1 MLKPEIFKITGRL
14 IIRVLDGPSGREIE
28 RIDIKN
34 LVVNG
39 AKEAIAALLTN
50 SNVDRH
56 QIWAIGAGDGTDTPT
71 VADTDLKGT
80 KTYKKKYTSRS
91 GSVDGLVEIQT
102 TFGTTEGNVLG
113 AGEYFTEAALFTRG
127 DADWNES
134 PPAANSG
141 MVSRQL
147 HAAIHKD
154 VSISL
159 EYTWRFQVVTA

>member
-1 MLKPEIFKITGRL
+1 MLKPETFKIVGRL
-14 IIRVLDGPSGREIE
+14 TIRVLDAMNGHEIR

-80 KTYKKKYTSRS
+80 KTYKKKYTSRT
-91 GSVDGLVEIQT
+91 GTTGGLVEIQT
-102 TFGTTEGNVLG
+102 TFTTTEGNVLG
-113 AGEYFTEAALFTRG
+113 TGEYFTEAGLFTRG
-127 DADWNES
+127 DADWNYS

-141 MVSRQL
+141 MIARQL
-147 HAAIHKD
+147 HAPIHKD
-154 VSISL
+154 SSISL